1 MIEKKVGTTVP
12 VDLFALPLAPVPIT
26 HINPKL
32 MVIFSKPKTGKTS
45 LFAQL
50 DNFLILDLEK
60 GSDFVSGLK
69 LKANSIE
76 DIQKIGNNIKLAGYP
91 YKGIIVDTCTALED
105 MCIPYAE
112 QIYSKT
118 SMGKNWFKANA
129 AGTGYADDS
138 GKKQYGSILN
148 MPMGAGYPFLREA
161 FFKIIEYI
169 KTWAPHIILSGHVKD
184 ILVDKGGKEF
194 NALDLNLTGKI
205 KGITCAQ
212 SDAIGYLF
220 RKGNQNILTFKTTDD
235 ITCGARPDHLK
246 NAEIVVSE
254 LVEGKLITHWDQIYL
269 K

>member
-1 MIEKKVGTTVP
+1 MTKKTEVAPV
-12 VDLFALPLAPVPIT
+12 VDLFALPLSPVPIT

-32 MVIFSKPKTGKTS
+32 MVIFSKAKTGKTS

-50 DNFLILDLEK
+50 DGFLILDLEK
-60 GSDFVSGLK
+60 GSDYVSGLK
-69 LKANSIE
+69 IKANSVE
-76 DIQKIGNNIKLAGYP
+76 DIQKIGNNIKLAGHP
-91 YKGIIVDTCTALED
+91 YKGVVIDTVSALED
-105 MCIPYAE
+105 MCVPYAE

-118 SMGKNWFKANA
+118 SMGKNWFKANP

-138 GKKQYGSILN
+138 GKKLYGSILN

-161 FFKIIEYI
+161 FFKIIDYV
-169 KTWAPHIILSGHVKD
+169 KTWAPYIILSGHVKD
-184 ILVDKGGKEF
+184 ILIDKGGKEF

-205 KGITCAQ
+205 KGITCMQ

-254 LVEGKLITHWDQIYL
+254 MIEGNLVTYWDKIYL
-269 K
+269 NK